1 MGNKS
6 ITTPSPC
13 SYPIFLIHLTA
24 PCFPLTTLKLHLTH
38 YPWARAALPWTTL
51 TFRCYLEPLGHQ
63 GQHLTSIFTASGI
76 TIPPHTLFFYF
87 SLFHYCCFVW
97 RTAHKSVNRS
107 LVAAYGAITCW
118 VERECQNIQ
127 GDIFSQHSYSIWW
140 ISLHGRLSLQPCGEH
155 LDSLEGGWDKGQ
167 GYVILFTRNHF

>member
-1 MGNKS
+1 MQLSHFPN
-6 ITTPSPC
+6 PSNSALLPFDNFKAPP
-13 SYPIFLIHLTA
+13 YPL
-24 PCFPLTTLKLHLTH
+24 
-38 YPWARAALPWTTL
+38 
-51 TFRCYLEPLGHQ
+51 PLGKSCPSLDHTDIQ
-63 GQHLTSIFTASGI
+63 MLFRAIRPPRSALNFHFHSLRHYHP
-76 TIPPHTLFFYF
+76 PPHTLFFYF

-155 LDSLEGGWDKGQ
+155 LDSLEGGWDNGQ